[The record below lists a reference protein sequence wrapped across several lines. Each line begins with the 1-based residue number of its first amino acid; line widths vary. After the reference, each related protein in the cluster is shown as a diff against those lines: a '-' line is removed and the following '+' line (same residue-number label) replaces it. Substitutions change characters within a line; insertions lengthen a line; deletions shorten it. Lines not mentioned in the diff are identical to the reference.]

1 MQPQGLGKKLSF
13 LYSTIAAAIATTAI
27 SLSMATPTAVQAQAS
42 DGALTVT
49 SDIQE
54 ANSETGVVTARG
66 NVHINYPARNIQ
78 GTAAQAQYFS
88 TERTL
93 VLTGNVYVLQDGNS
107 LRAERMV
114 YRIDEGRFVA
124 TPAPREQ
131 VEAIY
136 LVTETEPTDPAANT
150 PPPPD
155 PVITR
160 PSASTTPTELGTTDA
175 VTDESFSNP

>member
-1 MQPQGLGKKLSF
+1 MQPQGLGNKLSF
-13 LYSTIAAAIATTAI
+13 VYGTLAMAIATTTLT
-27 SLSMATPTAVQAQAS
+27 LSMATPTAVKAQAS
-42 DGALTVT
+42 GGALTVT

-66 NVHINYPARNIQ
+66 NVRINYPARNIQ

-124 TPAPREQ
+124 TPAAREQ

-136 LVTETEPTDPAANT
+136 LVTESEVADPAAGN
-150 PPPPD
+150 PPPPE
-155 PVITR
+155 PVITL
-160 PSASTTPTELGTTDA
+160 PSASPNPTPPGTTDA
-175 VTDESFSNP
+175 LTDESF